1 MGSARKGQ
9 GRSRLATHITDQELL
24 IQARQYAKRTGIRLL
39 PGGDFQLSSEDR
51 ASLARWLEQYPDGVE
66 PFIDEVEE
74 LAKQYCTHV
83 RQREGA
89 LSPAALRS
97 ELAKARDDALK
108 ILRTFHGLGI
118 FSTDYSA
125 QSEDANTL
133 LYLECESDS
142 NLSLS
147 LLQESVGNL
156 VLLIQAIDSAVSG
169 GIESI
174 ERELDEIQA
183 GGNRFDR
190 LSRALHLS
198 MQKRYRLRVTPSRGR
213 PSKDA
218 EKKLIRDIAL
228 QYEKH
233 FGRRPPTTPE
243 GKFVDFIS
251 SLFYCIYQENAQ
263 EDYMRLIRGA
273 LKDL

>member
-9 GRSRLATHITDQELL
+9 GRSRLAAHITDQELL

-39 PGGDFQLSSEDR
+39 PGGDFQFTPENR
-51 ASLARWLEQYPDGVE
+51 ADLARWLEQYTDGVE

-74 LAKQYCTHV
+74 LATQYCTDV
-83 RQREGA
+83 RQRDGA
-89 LSPAALRS
+89 LSPAALKR
-97 ELAKARDDALK
+97 ELTQIRDDALNV
-108 ILRTFHGLGI
+108 IRSFHGLGI

-125 QSEDANTL
+125 KSEDAKTL
-133 LYLECESDS
+133 LYLECDDD
-142 NLSLS
+142 SLS
-147 LLQESVGNL
+147 LLQETVGNL

-169 GIESI
+169 DIESI
-174 ERELDEIQA
+174 DSELKEIRA
-183 GGNRFDR
+183 DGNRFDR

-198 MQKRYRLRVTPSRGR
+198 MQKKYRLRATPSRGR
-213 PSKDA
+213 PSKEA

-233 FGRRPPTTPE
+233 FGRRPPTTPD

-273 LKDL
+273 LKNL